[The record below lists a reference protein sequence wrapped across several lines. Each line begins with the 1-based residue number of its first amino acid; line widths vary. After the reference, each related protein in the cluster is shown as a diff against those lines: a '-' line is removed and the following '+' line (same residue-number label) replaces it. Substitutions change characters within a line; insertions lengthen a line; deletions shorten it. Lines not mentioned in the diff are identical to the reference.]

1 MIHKLFAAALLTF
14 AAGCST
20 VPDPAPPA
28 RATDVEARQPVTVLI
43 SIDGF
48 RPDYL
53 ARGLTPRLDAL
64 AESGV
69 KASMRPSFPTL
80 TFPNHYSIVTGLRPD
95 RHGIIDNSMEDPR
108 RPGVK
113 FTLSDSRQTL
123 DPFWWDG
130 AEPIWV
136 TAQEQGV
143 RTATMFWPGSE
154 VSIGGLRPAS
164 WQRYDKNV
172 TNAQRV
178 ETIIDWLRRPAATR
192 PQFLTLYF
200 DTVDVAAHEHG
211 PEAAETLASIR
222 EVDARIGDLLS
233 ELEALGQPA
242 NLVIVSDHGM
252 SATSPERLVRVDRM
266 LDPTAFRAVS
276 ELAMLTVQPQPGRE
290 AEVARAL
297 LKPHD
302 HMQCWRKSEI
312 PAHFGYGRHPRVPAF
327 LCLAEPGWMIYSA
340 EPRWRVPLG
349 MHGYDNHLPE
359 MGATFIGNG
368 PAFRN
373 GVTLPSFD
381 NVDLYPLLSRL
392 AGVTPN
398 DGDGDDDAL
407 AALR

>member
-1 MIHKLFAAALLTF
+1 MIQKLFLATLL
-14 AAGCST
+14 AVASSCAT
-20 VPDPAPPA
+20 VPEPVPPPPA
-28 RATDVEARQPVTVLI
+28 AVAEVRKPVTLLI

-53 ARGLTPRLDAL
+53 GRGLAPRLDAL

-69 KASMRPSFPTL
+69 RAILRPSFPTL

-113 FTLSDSRQTL
+113 FALWDARQTL

-130 AEPIWV
+130 GEPIWV
-136 TAQEQGV
+136 TAQKQGV
-143 RTATMFWPGSE
+143 RTGTMFWPGSE
-154 VSIGGLRPAS
+154 VLIGGQRPAS
-164 WQRYDKNV
+164 WQRYDKNIS
-172 TNAQRV
+172 NAQRV

-192 PQFLTLYF
+192 PQLLTLYF

-211 PEAAETLASIR
+211 PEATATVAAIR
-222 EVDARIGDLLS
+222 EVDARIGDLLG

-252 SATSPERLVRVDRM
+252 SATSPERIVRIDRM
-266 LDPTAFRAVS
+266 LDPSAFRAVS
-276 ELAMLTVQPQPGRE
+276 ELALLTLQPQPGRE
-290 AEVARAL
+290 EEVARAL

-312 PAHFGYGRHPRVPAF
+312 PARFEYGRHARVPAF
-327 LCLAEPGWMIYSA
+327 VCLAEPGWMIYSA
-340 EPRWRVPLG
+340 EPKWRVPLG
-349 MHGYDNHLPE
+349 MHGYDNQLAD
-359 MGATFIGNG
+359 MAATFIGHG

-373 GVTLPSFD
+373 GVTLDAFD
-381 NVDLYPLLSRL
+381 NVDLYPLLARL
-392 AGVTPN
+392 AGVTAITGE
-398 DGDGDDDAL
+398 GDEDAL